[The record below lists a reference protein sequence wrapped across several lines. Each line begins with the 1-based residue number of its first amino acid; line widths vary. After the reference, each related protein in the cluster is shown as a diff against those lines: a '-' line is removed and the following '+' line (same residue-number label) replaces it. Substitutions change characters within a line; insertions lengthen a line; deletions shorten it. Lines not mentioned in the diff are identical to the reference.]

1 MERRDDHIHSRPL
14 DTGHALALIARVT
27 RDLDDASDERRD
39 LLLEDLLCAA
49 WPTSTAQDQ

>member
-1 MERRDDHIHSRPL
+1 MARRDDHTNSWPL
-14 DTGHALALIARVT
+14 DERYAVALISRIARDV
-27 RDLDDASDERRD
+27 DDTSDERRD